1 MKILVDENLDEVFPE
16 FLHTHDVTH
25 VIEAGWQGIKNGVLL
40 SSAETAGYQALISAD
55 KNMPYQQSMKGRPLF
70 LIVLDIHPNI
80 LVNQVACIEAIK
92 RQLNTAKPGN
102 VYVVEGPHLKRRTH
116 E

>member
-1 MKILVDENLDEVFPE
+1 
-16 FLHTHDVTH
+16 
-25 VIEAGWQGIKNGVLL
+25 
-40 SSAETAGYQALISAD
+40 
-55 KNMPYQQSMKGRPLF
+55 MKGRPLF

-80 LVNQVACIEAIK
+80 LVKQVACIEAIE
-92 RQLNTAKPGN
+92 RQPNTAKPGN